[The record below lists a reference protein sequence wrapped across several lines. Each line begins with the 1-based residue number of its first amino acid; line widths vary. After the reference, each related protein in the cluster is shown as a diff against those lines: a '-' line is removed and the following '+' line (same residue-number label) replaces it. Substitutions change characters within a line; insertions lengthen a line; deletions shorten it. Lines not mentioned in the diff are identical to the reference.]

1 MVRPPCR
8 EDAVKMW
15 RFVEESATL
24 DHNSQYLYL
33 LLADMFSQTS
43 AVAVQNGRIVGLVTA
58 FLVPQRADTLFVY
71 QMRVGVQV
79 RHHKLALTM
88 IDSILARFPDDVRF
102 VEATVHPENVAAHA
116 VLSALARSRDTV
128 VVREPFVRAQD
139 FVIGPI
145 SLGDEDRLTVG
156 PFNVS

>member
-1 MVRPPCR
+1 
-8 EDAVKMW
+8 MW

-102 VEATVHPENVAAHA
+102 VEYFNQWLCAAHSKWFFR
-116 VLSALARSRDTV
+116 VFHILLI
-128 VVREPFVRAQD
+128 QK
-139 FVIGPI
+139 
-145 SLGDEDRLTVG
+145 
-156 PFNVS
+156 